1 MPDGAAQSQSKL
13 SLPSPHH
20 HTHRHLESRHLAFL
34 TSNFEQ
40 KPPKAKAKAVGTCSL
55 LVGSNSALGPGGYLR
70 GFGKRL

>member
-40 KPPKAKAKAVGTCSL
+40 KPPKAKAKAVPV
-55 LVGSNSALGPGGYLR
+55 LVG
-70 GFGKRL
+70 